1 MNKTFI
7 ILLLLLFSTI
17 FIILY
22 FTMFYNKK
30 EPKKP
35 SGFIL
40 SNAVESFPGT
50 VCYSG
55 TKSHLLELVPLA
67 IGETNIVLIRE
78 WTFIPGNISKE
89 FEEESIVI
97 RNKFGEKTITFKPF
111 KRGIYVYS
119 PLIIGVIPYEG
130 EVIAGSYTIKVP
142 ECFKNKKLLF
152 LGDRKTPPFAVE
164 LSDDLEDLKGWLTA
178 STRRHLLEVLK
189 LYENDEVRVFATR
202 YNEFLLPGMAKNAT
216 TTIFEIMDDENN
228 ILIHSK
234 IELKGVND
242 YHLKSNVIIIVLPKK
257 TYILKIGF
265 LSAKL

>member
-1 MNKTFI
+1 MDKVFVYSIIVII
-7 ILLLLLFSTI
+7 ILMAVLFTV
-17 FIILY
+17 
-22 FTMFYNKK
+22 YNRK

-35 SGFIL
+35 DGFVL
-40 SNAVESFPGT
+40 SNMTKDFPST

-67 IGETNIVLIRE
+67 VGETNIVLIRE
-78 WTFIPGNISKE
+78 WTFMPGNISKE

-97 RNKFGEKTITFKPF
+97 RNKFGEKAITFKPF
-111 KRGIYVYS
+111 KRGIYIYS

-142 ECFKNKKLLF
+142 ECFKNKKLPF
-152 LGDRKTPPFAVE
+152 LGDRKTTPIAVE
-164 LSDDLEDLKGWLTA
+164 LSGGLDDLNGWLTT

-189 LYENDEVRVFATR
+189 LYENDEIRIFVAR
-202 YNEFLLPGMAKNAT
+202 YNEFPLPGMTKNA
-216 TTIFEIMDDENN
+216 TTIFEIMDNENN
-228 ILIHSK
+228 VLLHSK
-234 IELKGVND
+234 IELKEVNN
-242 YHLKSNVIIIVLPKK
+242 YHLKSNAIIIVLPKK